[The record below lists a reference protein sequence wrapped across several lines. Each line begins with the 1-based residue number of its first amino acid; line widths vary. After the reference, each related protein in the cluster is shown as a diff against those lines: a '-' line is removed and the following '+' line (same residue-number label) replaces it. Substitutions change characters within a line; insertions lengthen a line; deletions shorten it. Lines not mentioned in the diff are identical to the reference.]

1 MSKRSKLRAVPVTKQ
16 ENGKDDFL
24 IEEGIDAIDQLSTKM
39 RQAGMIDCANALDE
53 VFVRCL
59 RNYVARIECPQAAKQ
74 KTRKRGNDNLN

>member
-1 MSKRSKLRAVPVTKQ
+1 MSKRSKLHAVPVEKP

-59 RNYVARIECPQAAKQ
+59 RNYVARIEGPEAANRKV
-74 KTRKRGNDNLN
+74 RKRGDGNSD